1 MRETKVYYVYIL
13 TNKSGT
19 LYTGVTNNI
28 RRRVRQHKDK
38 LVPGFTRKYNIDRL
52 LYYECFTDVYAA
64 IAREKRIKGW
74 VRRKKLDLIASVN
87 PLWADLSE
95 GWYD

>member
-1 MRETKVYYVYIL
+1 MSETKTYYVYL
-13 TNKSGT
+13 MTNKSGA
-19 LYTGVTNNI
+19 LYTGMTNNI

-38 LVPGFTRKYNIDRL
+38 LVPGFTRRYNITRL
-52 LYYECFTDVYAA
+52 IYYECFTDVHAA

-74 VRRKKLDLIASVN
+74 LRQKKLDLIASTN
-87 PLWADLSE
+87 PQWDDLSA